1 MRKPMLREMKSF
13 GAGHKASNRCSWG
26 PKLEL
31 SDEECHVF
39 FFNILVYVAYA
50 HVFLKNKIE

>member
-1 MRKPMLREMKSF
+1 MLREMKSF
-13 GAGHKASNRCSWG
+13 GAGHKASNSCSWG

-31 SDEECHVF
+31 SDEECHFFF
-39 FFNILVYVAYA
+39 FFNIPVYVAYA

>member
-1 MRKPMLREMKSF
+1 MLREMKSF

-39 FFNILVYVAYA
+39 FFKYTSLCGLCTC
-50 HVFLKNKIE
+50 VFKK